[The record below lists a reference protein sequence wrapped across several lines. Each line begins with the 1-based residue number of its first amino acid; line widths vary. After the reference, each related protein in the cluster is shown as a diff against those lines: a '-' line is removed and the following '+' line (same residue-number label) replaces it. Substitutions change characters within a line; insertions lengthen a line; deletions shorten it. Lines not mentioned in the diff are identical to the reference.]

1 MLETLRSAWRIKE
14 LRQRI
19 TFTLLMLVV
28 FRLGSHVPVPGV
40 DPSQIANF
48 FQQNN
53 LFGLFNVFA
62 GGSLETIL
70 NLCHGYFP
78 LY

>member
-28 FRLGSHVPVPGV
+28 SPRLTCAGTGI
-40 DPSQIANF
+40 DQARLQT

-53 LFGLFNVFA
+53 LFGLFNVLPA
-62 GGSLETIL
+62 AHWKDTQSL
-70 NLCHGYFP
+70 P
-78 LY
+78 WVSSLY